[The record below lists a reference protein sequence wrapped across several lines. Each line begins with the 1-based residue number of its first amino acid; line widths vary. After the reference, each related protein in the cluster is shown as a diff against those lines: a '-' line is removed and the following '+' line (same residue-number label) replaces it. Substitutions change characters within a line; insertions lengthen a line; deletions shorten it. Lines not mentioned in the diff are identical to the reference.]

1 MYCTGGIRCEKA
13 SGYLRSL
20 GVAASVNQLSGGIH
34 SYLAAFSEEARAAG
48 VRTLGKPP
56 GVGERGEEGAGE
68 ERAGEEGGGEG
79 EEAAAAM
86 SSSSD
91 GKAGGQA
98 GGCLW
103 RGVNYA
109 FDQR

>member
-34 SYLAAFSEEARAAG
+34 SYLAAFSDEAKAAG

-56 GVGERGEEGAGE
+56 GVGEEGEEG
-68 ERAGEEGGGEG
+68 EGVGVG

-86 SSSSD
+86 ASSSD
-91 GKAGGQA
+91 GPAGGPA
-98 GGCLW
+98 GGAGSACLW
-103 RGVNYA
+103 RGVNYT
-109 FDQR
+109 FDQRS